1 MRAVPDPR
9 DVARPAFRAWPEIRS
24 RLRAAKRWAFFL
36 DFDGTLVN
44 LRNRPGDVRMPAQAG
59 RILQRLVTHT
69 NVFVAIVS
77 GRSLKD
83 LRRLVN
89 VNGLHY
95 FGLHGA
101 ERDGKLATLSSK
113 ARAALQS
120 AKRAARLHL
129 GVIRG
134 IWIEDKGLSF
144 SVHHRDADA
153 PAFARADAALAGLVA
168 TVGRCSSHL
177 ERQPR
182 VGSLAEGDSRESP
195 PPSKMC
201 SASFPPTLWSFT
213 SATTGPTRWL
223 SPVLPNQI
231 TVRVGREPTT
241 LRAILRAHPGGR
253 VASARADGKGANLKA
268 TEAFQFATASYLV
281 RIGNQAAANLLEL
294 EQGLADCSDA
304 SIFYHTFQ
312 SLGRHHF
319 LTEGFSND
327 FAQWVLGSCNRPA
340 LAEQM
345 ASVDIRDYVS
355 LVDLRNDLRKVVRGV
370 LPRQLGYRFASCL

>member
-1 MRAVPDPR
+1 VGESDTFVGVQTRTPVARPEAIRAVPDPR
-9 DVARPAFRAWPEIRS
+9 DVARPAFRAWPEIQS
-24 RLRAAKRWAFFL
+24 RLRAAERWAFFL

-153 PAFARADAALAGLVA
+153 PAFARADAALADLVA
-168 TVGRCSSHL
+168 TWGDALHILNGSRVWEVL
-177 ERQPR
+177 PR
-182 VGSLAEGDSRESP
+182 EIPGKFAAVEEVLRKLPADIAVVYIGDDGTDE
-195 PPSKMC
+195 M
-201 SASFPPTLWSFT
+201 AF
-213 SATTGPTRWL
+213 A
-223 SPVLPNQI
+223 VLPNQI

-241 LRAILRAHPGGR
+241 CARYYVRTPADVLRLL
-253 VASARADGKGANLKA
+253 ARMEK
-268 TEAFQFATASYLV
+268 
-281 RIGNQAAANLLEL
+281 EL
-294 EQGLADCSDA
+294 
-304 SIFYHTFQ
+304 T
-312 SLGRHHF
+312 
-319 LTEGFSND
+319 
-327 FAQWVLGSCNRPA
+327 
-340 LAEQM
+340 
-345 ASVDIRDYVS
+345 
-355 LVDLRNDLRKVVRGV
+355 
-370 LPRQLGYRFASCL
+370 